1 MNMKTNEK
9 PKKRYRDMDFDEKFE
24 YNLSRMWDVIFISIP
39 IVFIVRYILLDLA
52 VDHFGYTIDQTYPVW
67 WCFKVLALIIMSGL
81 IIFYQVRI
89 PVSGNIRFGG

>member
-1 MNMKTNEK
+1 MKHNNKT
-9 PKKRYRDMDFDEKFE
+9 KKKYRDMDNDEKFE
-24 YNLSRMWDVIFISIP
+24 YNNSRTLDVVFIGIP
-39 IVFIVRYILLDLA
+39 VIFIVRYILLDLA
-52 VDHFGYTIDQTYPVW
+52 IDHLGYTINQTYPVW

>member
-1 MNMKTNEK
+1 MKH
-9 PKKRYRDMDFDEKFE
+9 KKKKKKKYRDMDNDEKFE
-24 YNLSRMWDVIFISIP
+24 YNNSRTLDVVFIGIP
-39 IVFIVRYILLDLA
+39 VIFIVRYILLDLA
-52 VDHFGYTIDQTYPVW
+52 IDHLGYTINQTYPVW